1 MGREAELKD
10 YLGDKMYVSRQHAKL
25 TVVAGKVLI
34 ENLSNTNRTFIN
46 NKPIAG
52 SEPTALSDGDE
63 IGLGG
68 MEINGVRQ
76 SQATYFTFNTKS

>member
-1 MGREAELKD
+1 MTK
-10 YLGDKMYVSRQHAKL
+10 SQ
-25 TVVAGKVLI
+25 I
-34 ENLSNTNRTFIN
+34 QCTNRTFIN

-76 SQATYFTFNTKS
+76 SQAAYFTFNTKS